1 MKTKEK
7 KIIMILVSIVL
18 ILGITYLITKGN
30 NTKNVNNNIEE
41 IKEESQ
47 NIEEFVKI
55 QEDGTKVNISSK
67 LQEEKELEGL
77 KIGDIRITEKEGQF
91 LLLAKVRNTTNSD
104 IEPFYINIE
113 LLNEKGDKIA
123 TVTGAIS
130 AIKAGNKAIL
140 SAAVTED
147 YANAYDFKVTRK

>member
-7 KIIMILVSIVL
+7 KIIIILVSIVL
-18 ILGITYLITKGN
+18 ILGIAYLITKGN
-30 NTKNVNNNIEE
+30 NTKNVNNNVEE

-47 NIEEFVKI
+47 NIEKFVKI